1 MKRDRDEVV
10 LEYTRSICPVCKVV
24 IDAQVNLRG
33 GKVYL
38 RKRCRDHG
46 EFEAVVYGDAQI

>member
-46 EFEAVVYGDAQI
+46 EFEALVYGDAQI